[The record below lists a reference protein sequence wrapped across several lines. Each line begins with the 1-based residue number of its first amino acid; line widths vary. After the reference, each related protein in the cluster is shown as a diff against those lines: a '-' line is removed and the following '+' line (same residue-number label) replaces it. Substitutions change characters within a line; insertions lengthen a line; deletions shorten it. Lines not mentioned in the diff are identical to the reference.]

1 MHHATSRE
9 RGRYA
14 HPLLRALILTGFA
27 MLIVYLVRSGNLGLY
42 IAPRMELY
50 VKLSAL
56 GLYAAAV
63 YQFYAA
69 FRAWIGNRAEPDC
82 DCGHEH
88 EPRPGLMKN
97 ALVYGLFV
105 FPLALGFLLP
115 DTTMGSSLAAK
126 KGVSFSSSE
135 QLGAD
140 AAAASSPEPAP
151 APASGAVPDTEA
163 ADASD
168 SELDALFPS
177 DEYTATYAAHAKKL
191 YVSREVSVPE
201 EFFIETLTT
210 LDLYRDRLEGIR
222 VELSG
227 FVYREE
233 AMAGDRFA
241 VSRFAMNC
249 CSADAMP
256 YGMLVDYPNAS
267 HYADDEWVKVTG
279 TMKLGRYQDNE
290 VMTLQATKIERIGE
304 PETPYVYPNY
314 EFGLEP

>member
-1 MHHATSRE
+1 MHHAPS
-9 RGRYA
+9 RGRYG

-56 GLYAAAV
+56 GLYATAV
-63 YQFYAA
+63 YQYYAA
-69 FRAWIGNRAEPDC
+69 FRAWTGRQTEADC
-82 DCGHEH
+82 DCGHDH
-88 EPRPGLMKN
+88 EPPSGLMKN
-97 ALVYGLFV
+97 VLVYGLFAL
-105 FPLALGFLLP
+105 PLLLGFLLP

-135 QLGAD
+135 QLGASVP
-140 AAAASSPEPAP
+140 AAPSPALAAPLPAAGQTTEPGG
-151 APASGAVPDTEA
+151 GAVGETG
-163 ADASD
+163 
-168 SELDALFPS
+168 LDALFPS
-177 DEYTATYAAHAKKL
+177 DEYTATYADHAKKL
-191 YVSREVSVPE
+191 YVAREVSVPE
-201 EFFIETLTT
+201 EFYIETLTT

-222 VELSG
+222 VEISG

-233 AMAGDRFA
+233 AMAGTRFA

-256 YGMLVDYPNAS
+256 YGMLVDFPNAS
-267 HYADDEWVKVTG
+267 RYADDEWVKVTG

-290 VMTLQATKIERIGE
+290 VMTLQATMIERIE
-304 PETPYVYPNY
+304 APDTPYVYPNY